1 MSIASVGAAPPPSTP
16 LSEVREGPGPDKA
29 QDHDGDDA
37 HASGASV
44 QAAPAPGTG
53 LAVDKTA

>member
-1 MSIASVGAAPPPSTP
+1 MSIASVGAAPPVATP
-16 LSEVREGPGPDKA
+16 VAETREGPGPDKA

-37 HASGASV
+37 HVASV
-44 QAAPAPGTG
+44 QSAPAPGTG